1 MTIGN
6 RLPHPGHPAPPQQ
19 QNPTLTGLLNNPPQG
34 QAGMSQQQQPGN
46 PMGQPQ
52 PGMPVMHGMQRPQM
66 PGQLQP
72 GQPQQRMPMGPQ
84 NPIWK
89 GALQWTEK
97 TNQQNAINRI
107 NCSVTPYQANPQV
120 VKILRYCKTQLQ
132 FLLNNLTFS
141 RHRFQLSI
149 PVTGLKI

>member
-1 MTIGN
+1 M
-6 RLPHPGHPAPPQQ
+6 PQQ
-19 QNPTLTGLLNNPPQG
+19 QQSRNPIGH
-34 QAGMSQQQQPGN
+34 
-46 PMGQPQ
+46 PQ
-52 PGMPVMHGMQRPQM
+52 PGMPIMHGMQRPQM
-66 PGQLQP
+66 PGQFQP

-120 VKILRYCKTQLQ
+120 VKIMVL
-132 FLLNNLTFS
+132 
-141 RHRFQLSI
+141 
-149 PVTGLKI
+149 